1 MKRMALWVAV
11 VLSAVGGPTGALA
24 GPTLVTYPFTVVAR
38 VGPLAGETAN
48 GSFTYNSG
56 IVPSGGGLVGAVGL
70 LTNLNFTW
78 DGIAY
83 NASTANTGA
92 MVFDSSGTLTI
103 GLFGNDCVADQ
114 CAVNVGAE
122 EWYINTGAL
131 SIDYAISAGGF
142 GEGTVTLGTAITSMA
157 VPEPGTL
164 ALLALGLALAGFG
177 HRRRCR

>member
-1 MKRMALWVAV
+1 MKRMAFSVAV
-11 VLSAVGGPTGALA
+11 VLSAAGGPTAALA
-24 GPTLVTYPFTVVAR
+24 GPTFVTYPFTVVATS
-38 VGPLAGETAN
+38 GPLTGDTAN
-48 GSFTYNSG
+48 GSFTYDSR

-103 GLFGNDCVADQ
+103 GLFGNNCFADQ

-131 SIDYAISAGGF
+131 TIDYALAAGGF
-142 GEGTVTLGTAITSMA
+142 GEGTVTLGSPTTMA
-157 VPEPGTL
+157 VPEPDTL
-164 ALLALGLALAGFG
+164 ALLALGLASAGFS
-177 HRRRCR
+177 RRKHW

>member
-1 MKRMALWVAV
+1 MFFLQPAALPGH
-11 VLSAVGGPTGALA
+11 SPGPL
-24 GPTLVTYPFTVVAR
+24 LVTYPFTVVAR